1 MNREIIVCL
10 FIIVSLA
17 LFTIGCSTT
26 RKLTGDEKLYTG
38 SEIKLESEKKIENKR
53 EIRSNLEE
61 VVRPNPNTKLFGL
74 IRHRL
79 WFYNFAG
86 EDAERGLRGWI
97 KRRLGEPPVLLERV
111 NPENTSILMINRL
124 QNRGYFNAEVDY
136 EVREKRRTANIL
148 YTVRP
153 KNPYR
158 INNIIFP
165 EPHDDLTQEI
175 MRTKDD
181 TILEEGEIFT
191 LSQLREERERIDEE
205 LKNRGF
211 FYFNNEYIRFH
222 ADSTIGDNKVN
233 LYLTVREDAPAI
245 AHNRY
250 RIRNIYIYP
259 DYALDRDAAAA
270 EPDTVYAHETFI
282 IQHEDR
288 FRPDIFTQYVFLQPD
303 EIYNRRDHVLTI
315 NRLMGLGTF
324 KFVNIRFHQTQVAEE
339 PSLDAHIYLTPVNE
353 RSLRAELR
361 AVSKSNDLAGPGL
374 SVGYRNRNFFQGA
387 ESFTTDVNTSF
398 ETQLGGGQSGLDLYQ
413 IGIET
418 ELQIPRI
425 LGPIPIFARESLFV
439 PRTRIRLGYDILN
452 RVDQLRINSF
462 TTRLGY
468 VWMSGRH
475 VRQELNPVS
484 INYFRSSIA
493 DAELEQQVLIDPLL
507 RRSLES
513 QFIIGTSY
521 SLFFNSQPDKNRR
534 NHIYF
539 NFNLDL
545 SGNTMQLIQNVL
557 RSGDTEGDEPNTVF
571 GIPYSQF
578 VRADIDLR
586 YYMRLGE
593 KSQFV
598 TRLITG
604 AGIPYGN
611 STSMPYVKQF
621 FSGGSNSIRAFPAR
635 SIGPGTL
642 PPPDEPGYFI
652 DRTGDIRVETNFEYR
667 FPIVSILRG
676 ALFVD
681 AGNIWMVSK
690 EGEREGT
697 TFDFD
702 TFLGEFA
709 VGTGFG
715 LRLDASFFV
724 IRFDIAFPLRRP
736 YLPSGERWVV
746 DEIDFSSSQWRSDNL
761 RFNIA
766 IGYPF

>member
-1 MNREIIVCL
+1 MYNKIKYIVLL
-10 FIIVSLA
+10 FAVSLMIA
-17 LFTIGCSTT
+17 GCSTT
-26 RKLTGDEKLYTG
+26 RHLAEDEKLYTG
-38 SEIKLESEKKIENKR
+38 ADIKWDAEKRIENKR
-53 EIRSNLEE
+53 EIERNLEE
-61 VVRPNPNTKLFGL
+61 VVRPNPNVKLFGL
-74 IRHRL
+74 FRHRL
-79 WFYNFAG
+79 WFYNLAG
-86 EDAERGLRGWI
+86 EDAERGVRGWI
-97 KRRLGEPPVLLERV
+97 KRRLGQPPVLLRHA
-111 NPENTSILMINRL
+111 NPDNTSILMVNRL
-124 QNRGYFNAEVDY
+124 QNHGYFGAEVNY
-136 EVREKRRTANIL
+136 EVREKSRTANIL

-153 KNPYR
+153 HQPYR
-158 INNIIFP
+158 IKNIYFP
-165 EPHDDLTQEI
+165 EPRDELTDGI
-175 MRTKDD
+175 KGTKEE
-181 TILEEGEIFT
+181 TILEEGEIFK
-191 LSQLREERERIDEE
+191 LSKLREERERIDVE

-211 FYFNNEYIRFH
+211 FYFNSEYIRFR
-222 ADSTIGDNKVN
+222 ADSTIGNNKVN
-233 LYLTVREDAPAI
+233 LYLTIRDDAPVR
-245 AHNRY
+245 AHNKY
-250 RIRNIYIYP
+250 RIENIYVYP
-259 DYALDRDAAAA
+259 DYALDRDMVAA
-270 EPDTVYAHETFI
+270 EPDTVYTHDTFI
-282 IQHEDR
+282 IQHDGR
-288 FRPDIFTQYVFLQPD
+288 FRPDIFTRYVFLQPG
-303 EIYNRRDHVLTI
+303 EIYNRHDHVLTI

-324 KFVNIRFHQTQVAEE
+324 KFVNMRFRETEGVEE

-353 RSLRAELR
+353 RALRAELR

-387 ESFTTDVNTSF
+387 ESFTADVNSSF
-398 ETQLGGGQSGLDLYQ
+398 ETQLRGGQRGLDLYQ
-413 IGIET
+413 IGFET

-425 LGPIPIFARESLFV
+425 IVPIPIFARESLFV

-462 TTRLGY
+462 TTRFGY

-475 VRQELNPVS
+475 VRQELNPIS

-493 DAELEQQVLIDPLL
+493 DAEFEQQVLIDPLL
-507 RRSLES
+507 QRSLES

-521 SLFFNSQPDKNRR
+521 SLFFNNQPDKNRR

-539 NFNLDL
+539 NVNLDL
-545 SGNTMQLIQNVL
+545 SGNTMELIQNVL
-557 RSGDTEGDEPNTVF
+557 RSDDTDGDEPNTVF

-586 YYMRLGE
+586 YYMRFGE

-724 IRFDIAFPLRRP
+724 IRFDVAFPLRRP
-736 YLPSGERWVV
+736 YLPSGERWVI
-746 DEIDFSSSQWRSDNL
+746 DEINFRSSQWRSDNL
-761 RFNIA
+761 TFNIA